1 MAHTQI
7 KDIICFDDAGLE
19 DYNTQ
24 KKKKNNK
31 KIKKKKKRN

>member
-24 KKKKNNK
+24 KKKK
-31 KIKKKKKRN
+31 IKKKKKKKKRGE